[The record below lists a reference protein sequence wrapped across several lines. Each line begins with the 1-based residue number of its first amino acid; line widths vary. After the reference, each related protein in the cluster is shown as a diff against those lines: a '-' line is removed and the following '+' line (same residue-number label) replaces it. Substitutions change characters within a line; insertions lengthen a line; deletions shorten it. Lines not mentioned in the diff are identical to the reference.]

1 MDFWILWTLA
11 WCKRN
16 AVDTAS
22 PQQSCPS
29 ADISLVIAV
38 SFLYLACGYVSSVG
52 MMQAG
57 CTQSTTIGHCLRE
70 IWLSRNRRWLGGNRR
85 KNMEGAIALNGQW
98 LWLRVRPENSRAP
111 GWRETE
117 RWGTSQ
123 GVIWERC
130 SGNRHGSQILT
141 HGGVMGS
148 RRARPVAGLQSLQWK
163 QSPWGAVCRVS
174 DTGSKRRENKPIGV
188 NGRGAS
194 EMQAA
199 AFVWDRVP
207 IYSPC

>member
-1 MDFWILWTLA
+1 MEVEVERGIVQSSAHERTKNSLKPQSCVKMDFLILWTLA

-85 KNMEGAIALNGQW
+85 RNMEGAIALNGQ
-98 LWLRVRPENSRAP
+98 
-111 GWRETE
+111 
-117 RWGTSQ
+117 
-123 GVIWERC
+123 
-130 SGNRHGSQILT
+130 
-141 HGGVMGS
+141 
-148 RRARPVAGLQSLQWK
+148 
-163 QSPWGAVCRVS
+163 
-174 DTGSKRRENKPIGV
+174 
-188 NGRGAS
+188 
-194 EMQAA
+194 
-199 AFVWDRVP
+199 
-207 IYSPC
+207 